1 MIKFILRR
9 LLRGFIAIIV
19 FQTLLFGLIHILPYD
34 FTVFMVLAP
43 ETRRLARSQLGLD
56 LPWWKQYFNW
66 LGNFL
71 QFDLGS
77 SFMAWPTP
85 VRDILLQR
93 APRTLLLFLSAAILA
108 YLLGIWLGKLIA
120 WKRGGWFEFTVTLGG
135 VASYTSFA
143 PFLGFLMIN
152 VFGWYLGWFPYDR
165 LVNHNVWFNA
175 PVSVEWILLRVLI
188 TTLVALVF
196 LFGVRW
202 MVKQTQHLF
211 FKIMIWLASV
221 SVLAIGIW
229 GAWQAIGYEY
239 LAWDL
244 ANHLV
249 LPLGSVILLSFG
261 ETMLMM
267 RTTMLEAMEEEYVL
281 TAKAKGLPEHV
292 IRDKHVARN
301 AFLPVLTRL
310 LINLPFVLTGSLAIE
325 LVFNWQAM
333 GIVIFQAIDYQDIP
347 LLMGILSVV
356 GVFTL
361 VGHIILDI
369 LYVYLDPRLREA

>member
-34 FTVFMVLAP
+34 FTVFLVLEP

-188 TTLVALVF
+188 TTLVAIVF
-196 LFGVRW
+196 LFVVRW
-202 MVKQTQHLF
+202 LVKQTQHLL
-211 FKIMIWLASV
+211 FKIMIWLASF

-229 GAWQAIGYEY
+229 GAWQVIGYEY

-333 GIVIFQAIDYQDIP
+333 GIMIFQAIDYQDIP

>member
-85 VRDILLQR
+85 VRDILIQR